1 MIETKIAAIFECTP
15 TEGKNKGTYLV
26 LETSILIW
34 VVVYLVVHMY
44 RTANIH
50 DTADLISR

>member
-1 MIETKIAAIFECTP
+1 MIETKIAAIFECIP